1 MKLSKRLEL
10 LAYLVEKHKKGNILA
25 DIGTDHAYLPCYL
38 VEKNIIEKAYA
49 CDVAKGPFAAS
60 LSTIRQYHFEEN
72 VEALL
77 GDGLDP
83 IHDKKVDM
91 VTIAGMGSFLI
102 VEILEKNKAYL
113 NKVKQFYLQPNANTD
128 HLRKYLFK
136 NHFKIIDE
144 KMIKDG
150 HHVYEMMVIE
160 NTNQDIQ
167 YNQEDMMF
175 GPVLRKN
182 KDELFNN
189 RIDRITNISIL
200 KEKMRRPIIDIKGLK
215 AGFDLSKYMS
225 EHLYM
230 FSGEIA
236 PVTFCVEKIYVD
248 DVIDWFGKDIQL
260 FNENKSEVTVR
271 VRTNLYAM
279 KIWAIQYGTHVR
291 VLKPQKLVDWIKSDL
306 QKTLKGYER

>member
-1 MKLSKRLEL
+1 M
-10 LAYLVEKHKKGNILA
+10 
-25 DIGTDHAYLPCYL
+25 PCYL
-38 VEKNIIEKAYA
+38 IEKNIIDKAYA

-83 IHDKKVDM
+83 ILDKKVDM

-150 HHVYEMMVIE
+150 HHVYEMMVVE
-160 NTNQDIQ
+160 NTNQDKLFIRYWQKQ
-167 YNQEDMMF
+167 YQTYLKIM
-175 GPVLRKN
+175 
-182 KDELFNN
+182 KDLPSNHPRYLEL
-189 RIDRITNISIL
+189 
-200 KEKMRRPIIDIKGLK
+200 EKQKQLI
-215 AGFDLSKYMS
+215 
-225 EHLYM
+225 E
-230 FSGEIA
+230 GE
-236 PVTFCVEKIYVD
+236 
-248 DVIDWFGKDIQL
+248 L
-260 FNENKSEVTVR
+260 NES
-271 VRTNLYAM
+271 L
-279 KIWAIQYGTHVR
+279 
-291 VLKPQKLVDWIKSDL
+291 
-306 QKTLKGYER
+306 

>member
-38 VEKNIIEKAYA
+38 IEKNIIDKAYA

-83 IHDKKVDM
+83 ILDKKVDM

-150 HHVYEMMVIE
+150 
-160 NTNQDIQ
+160 Q

-182 KDELFNN
+182 KDELFI
-189 RIDRITNISIL
+189 RYWQKQYQTYL
-200 KEKMRRPIIDIKGLK
+200 KIMKDLPSNHPRYLELEKQKQLI
-215 AGFDLSKYMS
+215 
-225 EHLYM
+225 E
-230 FSGEIA
+230 GE
-236 PVTFCVEKIYVD
+236 
-248 DVIDWFGKDIQL
+248 L
-260 FNENKSEVTVR
+260 NES
-271 VRTNLYAM
+271 L
-279 KIWAIQYGTHVR
+279 
-291 VLKPQKLVDWIKSDL
+291 
-306 QKTLKGYER
+306 

>member
-1 MKLSKRLEL
+1 MGQNTVCPQHQYIQYRKNRTDMTDKINNSETKKTRLRLSERLKLVASFVPEGSR
-10 LAYLVEKHKKGNILA
+10 VA

-38 VEKNIIEKAYA
+38 IEKNIIDKAYA

-60 LSTIRQYHFEEN
+60 LSTIKQYHFEEN

-83 IHDKKVDM
+83 ILDKEVDM

-136 NHFKIIDE
+136 NHFKIVDE

-150 HHVYEMMVIE
+150 HHIYEMMVVE

-182 KDELFNN
+182 KDELFI
-189 RIDRITNISIL
+189 RYWQKQYQTYL
-200 KEKMRRPIIDIKGLK
+200 KIMKDLPSNHPRYLELEKQKQLI
-215 AGFDLSKYMS
+215 
-225 EHLYM
+225 E
-230 FSGEIA
+230 GE
-236 PVTFCVEKIYVD
+236 
-248 DVIDWFGKDIQL
+248 L
-260 FNENKSEVTVR
+260 NES
-271 VRTNLYAM
+271 L
-279 KIWAIQYGTHVR
+279 
-291 VLKPQKLVDWIKSDL
+291 
-306 QKTLKGYER
+306 

>member
-83 IHDKKVDM
+83 ILDKEVDM

-128 HLRKYLFK
+128 HLRKYLFR

-144 KMIKDG
+144 KIIKDG
-150 HHVYEMMVIE
+150 HHVYEMMVVE
-160 NTNQDIQ
+160 KTNQDIQ
-167 YNQEDMMF
+167 YSQEDIMF

-182 KDELFNN
+182 KDELFI
-189 RIDRITNISIL
+189 RYWQKQYQTYL
-200 KEKMRRPIIDIKGLK
+200 KIMKDLPSNHPRYLELEKQKQLI
-215 AGFDLSKYMS
+215 
-225 EHLYM
+225 E
-230 FSGEIA
+230 GE
-236 PVTFCVEKIYVD
+236 
-248 DVIDWFGKDIQL
+248 L
-260 FNENKSEVTVR
+260 NES
-271 VRTNLYAM
+271 L
-279 KIWAIQYGTHVR
+279 
-291 VLKPQKLVDWIKSDL
+291 
-306 QKTLKGYER
+306 